1 MKKLVLALLFVTF
14 IITSCIPKEFK
25 NQETPASNSPLGMFD
40 KSAVIFDAITIYG
53 TIGVPAE
60 KLKHAAKVTAQWLDN
75 DQDGRI
81 DDENLQKT
89 LIKNKAI
96 VIMSKDGFST
106 FSMIRIRSEFSG
118 YVLQD
123 LSEEETNNSSRRD
136 ASQEEVHHII
146 MNAGFQ
152 KMLPKTFSAQKSDD
166 SKLYKIWKDAN
177 DNGFYSYDDSTC
189 DDACKTIEFIYL
201 ATAAY
206 LDSQAD
212 LFSDEMRVKTR
223 LALKEKLPGI
233 TEIFESNTYTY
244 PIHIWPDG
252 NYKYDG
258 NIKYFG
264 LE

>member
-1 MKKLVLALLFVTF
+1 MRAALMGFLLTLAMQAGAEECPTRFL
-14 IITSCIPKEFK
+14 K
-25 NQETPASNSPLGMFD
+25 N
-40 KSAVIFDAITIYG
+40 SAVVFDAILICVTG
-53 TIGVPAE
+53 DVPNL

-75 DQDGRI
+75 NQDGHI

-96 VIMSKDGFST
+96 VIMSKDGFSA
-106 FSMIRIRSEFSG
+106 FSMIRIRSKFSS

-123 LSEEETNNSSRRD
+123 LSEEETNNPSRRD

-166 SKLYKIWKDAN
+166 STLYKIWKDAN